1 MFCIVTYIH
10 SWQPSL
16 NYFSILNFTNG
27 IYFPLSL
34 FLVGTKLEHGEYM
47 YVCMYVND
55 DNERRQ
61 RKSSQRAVGREV
73 AEKRE
78 RERRKNESKVKE
90 KVKENQIV

>member
-1 MFCIVTYIH
+1 MAPIFK
-10 SWQPSL
+10 
-16 NYFSILNFTNG
+16 
-27 IYFPLSL
+27 L
-34 FLVGTKLEHGEYM
+34 FLYFKFYKRNIFSFIFISGRYEVRAWEYM

>member
-1 MFCIVTYIH
+1 
-10 SWQPSL
+10 
-16 NYFSILNFTNG
+16 
-27 IYFPLSL
+27 
-34 FLVGTKLEHGEYM
+34 M